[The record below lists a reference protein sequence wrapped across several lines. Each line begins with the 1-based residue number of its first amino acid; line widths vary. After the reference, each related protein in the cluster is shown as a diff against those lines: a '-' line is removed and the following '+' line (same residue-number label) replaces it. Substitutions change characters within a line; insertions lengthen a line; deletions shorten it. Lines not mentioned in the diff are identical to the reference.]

1 MDEEPSEKI
10 ASFRKSATDGQG
22 TITIKDRTS
31 GASDRK
37 PMTKA
42 NDEGP

>member
-1 MDEEPSEKI
+1 MDEGPGERI

-22 TITIKDRTS
+22 IIKDRTS

-42 NDEGP
+42 HDEGP